1 MSFSRASKPT
11 TYAKPLAKAV
21 PTTHRRSKKTT
32 AKQTAAKP
40 TAANR
45 RKKHGAKKSGVK
57 QLGVKQQM
65 GRTPANR
72 EASKQAR
79 RAEDRHA
86 IATRRQSTRKLLM
99 AGGSVATLAAL
110 AIVPP
115 RVGSQAIA
123 LSSCQEVVRSGAE
136 ISRGQIS
143 SLLALPTGSRK
154 EAVQQAINTPY
165 CLLPAVAGDK
175 AADNSAVNNSAVNNS
190 AVDNKAADDSSQKNP
205 SAQQAGDKKTA
216 AVADVVEREAYP
228 LAFDP
233 EAWVVVSYVEE
244 KYVGYD
250 FVFKP

>member
-11 TYAKPLAKAV
+11 TYAKPPAKTA
-21 PTTHRRSKKTT
+21 PTAHRRSKKTGSKKT
-32 AKQTAAKP
+32 GSKKTAAQP

-45 RKKHGAKKSGVK
+45 REKYGAKKSGAK
-57 QLGVKQQM
+57 KQM
-65 GRTPANR
+65 GRTPVATTTTNR

-165 CLLPAVAGDK
+165 CLLPAVADK
-175 AADNSAVNNSAVNNS
+175 NAADKN
-190 AVDNKAADDSSQKNP
+190 AADDSSQKNH
-205 SAQQAGDKKTA
+205 SAQQSGDKKAA

>member
-11 TYAKPLAKAV
+11 TYAKPPAKTAS
-21 PTTHRRSKKTT
+21 TAHRRSKKTGS
-32 AKQTAAKP
+32 KKTAAQP
-40 TAANR
+40 TATNR
-45 RKKHGAKKSGVK
+45 REKYGAKKSGAK
-57 QLGVKQQM
+57 KQM
-65 GRTPANR
+65 GRTPVATTTTNR

-175 AADNSAVNNSAVNNS
+175 AADNSAVDSN
-190 AVDNKAADDSSQKNP
+190 AADDSSQKNH
-205 SAQQAGDKKTA
+205 SAQQVGDKKAA

>member
-11 TYAKPLAKAV
+11 TYAKPPAKTA
-21 PTTHRRSKKTT
+21 PTAHRRSKKTGSKKT
-32 AKQTAAKP
+32 GSKKTAAQP

-45 RKKHGAKKSGVK
+45 REKYGAKKSGAK
-57 QLGVKQQM
+57 KQM
-65 GRTPANR
+65 GRTPVATTTTNR

-165 CLLPAVAGDK
+165 CLLPAVADTPK
-175 AADNSAVNNSAVNNS
+175 TTWCSRRLQNHADT
-190 AVDNKAADDSSQKNP
+190 
-205 SAQQAGDKKTA
+205 TA
-216 AVADVVEREAYP
+216 ENHQIP
-228 LAFDP
+228 
-233 EAWVVVSYVEE
+233 
-244 KYVGYD
+244 
-250 FVFKP
+250 